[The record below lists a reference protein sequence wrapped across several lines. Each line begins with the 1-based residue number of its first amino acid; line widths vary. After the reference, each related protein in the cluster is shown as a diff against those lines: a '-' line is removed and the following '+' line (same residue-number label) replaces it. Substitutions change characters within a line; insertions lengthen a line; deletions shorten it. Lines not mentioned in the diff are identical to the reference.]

1 VGGNYWIKPAG
12 YAGPARRVWVDFN
25 RGGKSYVLIGKGRQS
40 ADNSGGWFGTDTE
53 LSVGGLLKENAAT
66 AGVSKLS
73 SSFVNYLMNG
83 TATGWTNNNAENYMV
98 VNRITNAAD
107 NLGGVGD
114 SFQIKVTGPTP
125 IATVPFTWID
135 QFGSSA
141 TDSRLPTGTGT
152 ITRYPSIWLSGVAG
166 ATQNAFGDY
175 FPSDDGQRLFTWHWD
190 GHGLNHG
197 WSAGG
202 GETRGLLNS
211 SNEGWAIQFVQLWI
225 RS

>member
-1 VGGNYWIKPAG
+1 M
-12 YAGPARRVWVDFN
+12 VWY
-25 RGGKSYVLIGKGRQS
+25 RH
-40 ADNSGGWFGTDTE
+40 

-83 TATGWTNNNAENYMV
+83 TSSGWTNNNAENYMV

-125 IATVPFTWID
+125 NVTVPFTWID
-135 QFGSSA
+135 QFGS
-141 TDSRLPTGTGT
+141 TVDSRQPTGTGT

-166 ATQNAFGDY
+166 ATKNTFGDY

-197 WSAGG
+197 WSAGA

-211 SNEGWAIQFVQLWI
+211 SNHGWAIQFVQLWV